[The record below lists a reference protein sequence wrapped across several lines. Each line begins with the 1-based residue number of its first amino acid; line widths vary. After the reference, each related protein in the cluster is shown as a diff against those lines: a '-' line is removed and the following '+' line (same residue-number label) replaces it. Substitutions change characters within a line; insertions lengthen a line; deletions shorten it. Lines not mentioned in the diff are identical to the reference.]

1 MSESSTQSF
10 KPGDLHGLPQKVKRQ
25 STPSSLLNMLE
36 IIHGPTGSG
45 KTTSILDRAEALGLE
60 VVRGDS
66 PKKIIQDARHPSFF
80 GQGRIA
86 LLEAEYFTKSEWN
99 AVRASLTASPPQMV
113 IEVQHL
119 ETVPYAI
126 RRVAKSTYNPAP
138 SKAELTEYLLGISH
152 HLGINED
159 EDIIREVAAEC
170 KSWNTAY
177 NSLITFG
184 DGYTTDGITEP
195 DVTKAIL
202 TGVAH
207 ESQTIHPI
215 AVLKSALYNNENPI
229 RVQQAHELHSRAW
242 TTEDLSM
249 VSWDNVKLLRSR
261 TRQYRKPPYHKTQG
275 SYRQAA

>member
-1 MSESSTQSF
+1 
-10 KPGDLHGLPQKVKRQ
+10 
-25 STPSSLLNMLE
+25 MLE

-152 HLGINED
+152 HLGISED

-177 NSLITFG
+177 NCLITFG

-261 TRQYRKPPYHKTQG
+261 TQQYRKPPYHKTQG